1 MELSKL
7 ALDGI
12 STAGNTTEISDQ
24 SYNLILNDIF
34 ETTTS
39 VKNLKAGNKNN
50 IRSST
55 EKAAHS
61 GLLSLVLE
69 AAKHNVD
76 SSSISSVLED
86 CRWDVNRI
94 SSFINKFQE
103 DKEKI
108 QSALSMIG
116 KSYNHIVGV
125 QWRQDF
131 RIKSNNCE
139 KICEP
144 SYIISLEAWNPHINS
159 GEDITFSCN
168 MEQLEDLVLKLKD
181 ATKCI
186 ERNAV

>member
-131 RIKSNNCE
+131 RIK
-139 KICEP
+139 
-144 SYIISLEAWNPHINS
+144 NPHINS

>member
-7 ALDGI
+7 ALDAI
-12 STAGNTTEISDQ
+12 STAGNTAEVSDQ
-24 SYNLILNDIF
+24 SYNLIINDTF
-34 ETTTS
+34 EAATS
-39 VKNLKAGNKNN
+39 VKSLKAGYKN
-50 IRSST
+50 IRSSS
-55 EKAAHS
+55 EKSAHS
-61 GLLSLVLE
+61 GLLSLILE

-86 CRWDVNRI
+86 CRWDGNRI

-103 DKEKI
+103 HKEKI

-131 RIKSNNCE
+131 RIKSNNCD

-144 SYIISLEAWNPHINS
+144 SYIVSLEAWNPHTNS
-159 GEDITFSCN
+159 AEDITFSCT